1 MPRVLWTLRSQLEP
15 TQMAC
20 VHYTWLPPKKKKKK
34 KEELS
39 LLPSLSIM
47 LPTYCQDVNRFHCS
61 VRTLRALRALTRLQ
75 KKTSNMYIYR
85 TFCELGNAGLL
96 RFACISKRKKKKKSN
111 GIRTTVP
118 VQEVNAAAAT
128 AATHDDDEH
137 VPSPLFSYFFFFF
150 FFLRSFT
157 AWWALLAGPGPRQPR
172 LNVYKWG
179 KTLLPAYVRR
189 AIILP
194 KEEIS
199 K

>member
-1 MPRVLWTLRSQLEP
+1 
-15 TQMAC
+15 
-20 VHYTWLPPKKKKKK
+20 
-34 KEELS
+34 
-39 LLPSLSIM
+39 
-47 LPTYCQDVNRFHCS
+47 
-61 VRTLRALRALTRLQ
+61 
-75 KKTSNMYIYR
+75 MYIYI
-85 TFCELGNAGLL
+85 ELFASLETQGCWNLL
-96 RFACISKRKKKKKSN
+96 ASAKERKKKSN
-111 GIRTTVP
+111 GIRITVP

-137 VPSPLFSYFFFFF
+137 VPPPLFSFFFFF

-172 LNVYKWG
+172 PNVYKWG

-189 AIILP
+189 AILLP